1 MQRRSFLKHA
11 GLGAVATGAAVSTPA
26 FAQDMS
32 SVSWRL
38 SSAFPAALDLRIGAG
53 EHFCKFVSE
62 ATGGKF
68 NIRHFPEG
76 EIAPASDLLET
87 VSTGKVEC
95 GHGSSRFLFAKNPA
109 FCFDAAVP
117 FGLNARQ
124 MNAWMSEGDGLR
136 LTRELFKP
144 EKIINFPLGNT
155 GAQMGGWYTREIK
168 RLADLKD
175 LKMRVGGLSA
185 DVLGR
190 MGVSP
195 QPADPAKPLAEAFE
209 KDGLQAVAGAGAYDD
224 EKLGLNKVAKYYYAP
239 GWWAAGEQLSL
250 YINDEAWNKLPK
262 HYQAV
267 VQAASLAAHV
277 SLTARYDAR
286 NPAALAQLTAS
297 GAQVRTFP
305 RAIMDVAFET
315 TQQAYK
321 DLAAKDPKFKAIHD
335 SYMGFRDSEMPWFRL
350 TESAYGQYLGVALS
364 GR

>member
-11 GLGAVATGAAVSTPA
+11 GLGAVATGAVVSTPA
-26 FAQDMS
+26 LAQEMPS
-32 SVSWRL
+32 LSWRL
-38 SSAFPAALDLRIGAG
+38 SSGFPSALDLRVGAA
-53 EHFCKFVSE
+53 ENFCKFVSE

-68 NIRHFPEG
+68 NIRHFPDG
-76 EIAPASDLLET
+76 EIVAAADLMEA
-87 VSTGKVEC
+87 VSTNKVEC
-95 GHGSSRFLFAKNPA
+95 GHVSSRLYYAKNPA

-155 GAQMGGWYTREIK
+155 GAQMGGWYTKEIK
-168 RLADLKD
+168 RAGDLKD
-175 LKMRVGGLSA
+175 LKMRVGGLA
-185 DVLGR
+185 GDVLTR
-190 MGVSP
+190 MGVAP
-195 QPADPAKPLAEAFE
+195 QQADLAKLAEAFE

-224 EKLGLNKVAKYYYAP
+224 DKLGLNKVAKYYYAP
-239 GWWAAGEQLSL
+239 GWWAGGEQLSL

-262 HYQAV
+262 NYQAL
-267 VQAASLAAHV
+267 VQAAAMAAHGAT
-277 SLTARYDAR
+277 TARYDAQ
-286 NPAALAQLTAS
+286 NPRALAQLTAN

-305 RAIMDVAFET
+305 RSIMDLAFET
-315 TQQAYK
+315 TQQVYA
-321 DLAAKDPKFKAIHD
+321 DLGAKDPKFKAMHD

-364 GR
+364 ARS

>member
-11 GLGAVATGAAVSTPA
+11 GFGAVATGAAVSTPA
-26 FAQDMS
+26 FAQDMP

-38 SSAFPAALDLRIGAG
+38 SSGFPSTLDLRIGAG
-53 EHFCKFVSE
+53 ESFCKYVSE

-68 NIRHFPEG
+68 NIRHFPAG
-76 EIAPASDLLET
+76 EIVAAEDLLEA
-87 VSTGKVEC
+87 VSTHKVDC
-95 GHGSSRFLFAKNPA
+95 GHASSRALYAKNPA

-155 GAQMGGWYTREIK
+155 GAQMGGWYAKEIK

-175 LKMRVGGLSA
+175 LKMRVSGLAA
-185 DVLGR
+185 DVLTR

-195 QPADPAKPLAEAFE
+195 QPADLAKLAEAFQ

-224 EKLGLNKVAKYYYAP
+224 DKLGINKVAKYYYAP
-239 GWWAAGEQLSL
+239 GWWAGGEQLSL
-250 YINDEAWNKLPK
+250 YINDEAWSKLPK
-262 HYQAV
+262 NYQSV
-267 VQAASLAAHV
+267 LEAAALAAHV
-277 SLTARYDAR
+277 STTARYDAR
-286 NPAALAQLTAS
+286 NPVALAQLTAN

-305 RAIMDVAFET
+305 RSIMDVAFET
-315 TQQAYK
+315 TQQVYK
-321 DLAAKDPKFKAIHD
+321 DLGAKDPKFKAIHD

-364 GR
+364 ARA

>member
-11 GLGAVATGAAVSTPA
+11 GFGAVATGAAVSAPA
-26 FAQDMS
+26 FAQDMP

-38 SSAFPAALDLRIGAG
+38 ASAFPAALDLRIGAG
-53 EHFCKFVSE
+53 EHFCKFVTE

-76 EIAPASDLLET
+76 EIVAAADLLEA
-87 VSTGKVEC
+87 VSTSKVEC
-95 GHGSSRFLFAKNPA
+95 GHGSSRQFYAKNPA
-109 FCFDAAVP
+109 FAFDAGVP

-155 GAQMGGWYTREIK
+155 GAQMGGWYVKEIK
-168 RLADLKD
+168 RLGDLKD
-175 LKMRVGGLSA
+175 LKMRVSGLPA
-185 DVLGR
+185 EVLAR
-190 MGVSP
+190 LGVAP
-195 QPADPAKPLAEAFE
+195 QPADGKPLAETFD
-209 KDGLQAVAGAGAYDD
+209 KDGLQAIAGAGAYDD
-224 EKLGLNKVAKYYYAP
+224 DKLGLNKVAKYYYAP
-239 GWWAAGEQLSL
+239 GWWAPAEQLSL

-267 VQAASLAAHV
+267 VQAASLAAHGAM
-277 SLTARYDAR
+277 TARYDAR
-286 NPAALAQLTAS
+286 NPLALAQLTS
-297 GAQVRTFP
+297 NGTQIRTFP
-305 RAIMDVAFET
+305 RAILDSAFET
-315 TQQAYK
+315 TQQVYK

-335 SYMGFRDSEMPWFRL
+335 SCMGFRDSEMPWFRL